1 MSFNKLMIT
10 PINPINNLIFKN
22 WSSLLLINSIII
34 FKIGYYSNFKQNLI
48 DDCYNQNQCFN
59 SITCYVCKKIEE
71 SKDDFTKKR
80 LKRLNRVK
88 DIMRQ
93 NVRELKRCLIMPVL
107 RRTYILFTTLKAYFI
122 FSISK
127 IKL

>member
-1 MSFNKLMIT
+1 MIVIIRT
-10 PINPINNLIFKN
+10 NVLILSHAMFA
-22 WSSLLLINSIII
+22 
-34 FKIGYYSNFKQNLI
+34 
-48 DDCYNQNQCFN
+48 
-59 SITCYVCKKIEE
+59 KKIEE

-127 IKL
+127 